1 MFVNSVTHLSKILV
15 CSNFCTHNQPF
26 MVKTLSCFTNMDK
39 QAVRHF
45 TKANN
50 VSKQQARTGRTAVLF
65 SFSYPLPH
73 FYILCGSGSC
83 TSPSCP
89 LLSAWALSKPAP
101 SAGLLRQWKKEEEMA
116 WTRELLPGFVHQ
128 RKGKTVP
135 SEIGIAFRGF
145 YRSLAEHE
153 RDFAQ

>member
-1 MFVNSVTHLSKILV
+1 MTHLSKILA
-15 CSNFCTHNQPF
+15 CSNFCTDNQPF
-26 MVKTLSCFTNMDK
+26 MVKTLSCFTNTDK
-39 QAVRHF
+39 QTVRHF

-83 TSPSCP
+83 TSP
-89 LLSAWALSKPAP
+89 LLSARALPKPAP
-101 SAGLLRQWKKEEEMA
+101 SAGLLRQRKEEEEMA
-116 WTRELLPGFVHQ
+116 RTRELLPGFVHQ
-128 RKGKTVP
+128 RKGKPVP
-135 SEIGIAFRGF
+135 LEIGIAFRVF